1 MSKKRLLLAG
11 GGSLIALLGFG
22 ALFAYI
28 VGGGGLDANE
38 KLKFAMTLLD
48 EGRWDLAGHIA
59 RELEAD
65 VDKEKD
71 ANWHYVQGVSKLQ
84 SVENNVDTAENRR
97 VLLEA
102 SQHLIQAEEIG
113 FPTGYLGQGKY
124 YLGWC
129 EFNTYHWD
137 EAVKQLQDVDRLW
150 PEKRSDALRMQ
161 VEAQLRKSPPDSSA
175 AEAILVSWQAI
186 AGMSQAEQ
194 DRIKLAQANLAFL
207 RNQPQ
212 RCEELLQQV
221 PSNTPSGFQAALW
234 RARWRLA
241 QAAPANRQTPAE
253 RVQLLE
259 EAKEITR
266 TLKLAP
272 DTPIDLRRQATY
284 LSGKVLRAQGAYK
297 EALSTFSAARQS
309 SPHSAEAIVS
319 GLEEAEMLVEKGE
332 LSEANA
338 SLHYLLRNLED
349 ISVFN
354 ESWISLAEFR
364 SRLLDIG
371 RRIRE
376 AGEFERALDFAELI
390 GLAFPLSDSVRLKA
404 EAYEQWAEVIANS
417 SPGNR
422 AQWQQAYRDQVR
434 GKHQAA
440 AEQYQ
445 RLAQLEL
452 RSTEYPDILW
462 RSITNYQQSG
472 DLDRANA
479 LLIDY
484 LRYEDRTKRP
494 RGFLAMG
501 RNFVNAGE
509 WQKAIEPLERCRIE
523 HPTHPISFEARLL
536 AAKALYELDRLDD
549 AAELLED
556 NLSGSA
562 TSLRPTSDI
571 WRDSLFQ
578 LAHTRFRQG
587 EELLLEMQLN
597 PNTAPADD
605 QQERLQAS
613 HDRFLDVVNR
623 LGGFVTRYPQD
634 PRHFDAMYLVAKSHR
649 LAAETPQRL
658 MASNALMIET
668 ARRKLLQQRRQLL
681 EQALSEFRNLHQTIT
696 REQESLTLPEETTAL
711 LRNCYF
717 GEADALYE
725 LNRWEEAI
733 NAYQNVASR
742 FLNKPESLEALLQ
755 MSQCYHKLGQDA
767 VAQRVLAQAEQ
778 VLTRIP
784 AEYDPQ
790 FGHLTRASRTGWS
803 DLLGSLRKW
812 D

>member
-1 MSKKRLLLAG
+1 MPRKRLLLVG

-22 ALFAYI
+22 TLFAYI
-28 VGGGGLDANE
+28 VGGGGLKASE
-38 KLKFAMTLLD
+38 QLKFAMTLLD
-48 EGRWDLAGHIA
+48 KGRWDLAGHIA
-59 RELEAD
+59 RELEAQ
-65 VDKEKD
+65 VDKETD
-71 ANWHYVQGVSKLQ
+71 SNWHYVQGVAKLQ
-84 SVENNVDTAENRR
+84 SVEDNVDTPENRH
-97 VLLEA
+97 VLLDA
-102 SQHLIQAEEIG
+102 SQHLIKAEELG

-129 EFNTYHWD
+129 QFNTYHWD
-137 EAVKQLQDVDRLW
+137 DAVAQLQDVARLW

-161 VEAQLRKSPPDSSA
+161 VEAQLRKAPPDPSA
-175 AEAILVSWQAI
+175 AEAILANWQSI

-194 DRIKLAQANLAFL
+194 DRIKLAQAHLAFL
-207 RNQPQ
+207 GNQPEK
-212 RCEELLQQV
+212 CEELLQQI
-221 PSNTPSGFQAALW
+221 PSNSQSGIQAALW

-241 QAAPANRQTPAE
+241 QAAPDSNPTPAN

-266 TLKLAP
+266 ALKIAS

-284 LSGKVLRAQGAYK
+284 LSGKVLRAQGAFK

-319 GLEEAEMLVEKGE
+319 SLEEAEMLVDKGE
-332 LSEANA
+332 LAEANA
-338 SLHYLLRNLED
+338 ALDYLLSNLED

-371 RRIRE
+371 RRFRE

-390 GLAFPLSDSVRLKA
+390 GLAFPLTDSVRLKA
-404 EAYEQWAEVIANS
+404 DAYEQWAEVIAS
-417 SPGNR
+417 SVPGNR
-422 AQWQQAYRDQVR
+422 APQQQALRDQIR
-434 GKHQAA
+434 AKHQAA

-445 RLAQLEL
+445 KLAQLEL

-462 RSITNYQQSG
+462 HSITNYQQSG
-472 DLDRANA
+472 DLDRAND
-479 LLIDY
+479 LLVAY
-484 LRYEDRTKRP
+484 LRYEERTKRP
-494 RGFLAMG
+494 RGFLALG

-536 AAKALYELDRLDD
+536 ASKAMYELDRLDE

-562 TSLRPTSDI
+562 TSLRPTSGI

-587 EELLLEMQLN
+587 EEQLLDMRLN
-597 PNTAPADD
+597 PSNDSAEDKQA
-605 QQERLQAS
+605 RLQAS

-649 LAAETPQRL
+649 LAAETPQQL
-658 MASNALMIET
+658 VASNPQMIET

-681 EQALSEFRNLHQTIT
+681 EQALSEFSNLHQTIT
-696 REQESLTLPEETTAL
+696 REQESLTLPEETAAL

-725 LNRWEEAI
+725 LSRWDEAI

-742 FLNKPESLEALLQ
+742 FVNKPESLEALLQ
-755 MSQCYHKLGQDA
+755 MSECYRKLGQDA
-767 VAQRVLAQAEQ
+767 DAHRVLAQAEQ
-778 VLTRIP
+778 VLVRIP

-790 FGHLTRASRTGWS
+790 FVHLTRASRAGWS